1 MRFREGRQKT
11 LSYVRRPKLEVLLA
25 RTMAADAS
33 DAIAFND
40 PDVFAKRAC
49 VESAII
55 MRSNLTV
62 ASWIDM

>member
-1 MRFREGRQKT
+1 
-11 LSYVRRPKLEVLLA
+11 
-25 RTMAADAS
+25 MAVDAS
-33 DAIAFND
+33 DAIVLSG

-62 ASWIDM
+62 ASRIEM

>member
-1 MRFREGRQKT
+1 M
-11 LSYVRRPKLEVLLA
+11 
-25 RTMAADAS
+25 RTMATDGS
-33 DAIAFND
+33 DAIALSG

-62 ASWIDM
+62 ASRIDM